1 MLAYG
6 APNMALLLGID
17 TGGTYTDAVLF
28 DQEHGSSTKGVIA
41 SAKALTTRHDLS
53 EGIRNAMAAVLSG
66 VQARSIELVSLS
78 TTLATNSI
86 VEGQGSTICLVL
98 IGYTP
103 DMLEQVGLRE
113 VMGNDPVILLRG
125 GHDAAGGETAS
136 LDEQEAL
143 AAIGRHAPKVAAFA
157 VSGYFSVR
165 NPAHENQVRRLIREH
180 CGLPVTCGHELT
192 SNLHASRRALT
203 AALNARLISLLG
215 ELIRSVQSMMSGFD
229 IRAPLMVVKGDGSLI
244 DSGLA
249 LEYPVETILS
259 GPAASVVGSLFLS
272 GETDTCVVDMG
283 GTTTDIAL
291 VKEGRLLLN
300 REGATVGGWQTM
312 VEAVQIHTY
321 GLGGDS
327 EVRLEEGGGL
337 ALGPRRQV
345 PLSLLAHQQPQV
357 LEDLRRQAIRKKT
370 QRHDGRFLV
379 PLRAL
384 SAIQGSFSAVQRAI
398 AERVGSSALALERL
412 YQSGESEYLV
422 DLELRRLVERGI
434 LGMSGFTPTD
444 ASHVLGLQ
452 GSWSAEGARLGA
464 EIMSRTWAAR
474 QAEAPAERSLAEQFC
489 GHVLRQVTLQVGRS
503 ILSAALA
510 ESHGIILEEHERLR
524 SVLIDPAILADGQA
538 SGLVGVRLT
547 LKRPLVA
554 IGAPVATYFP
564 AVAQSL
570 HTRLCV
576 PPHAEVANA
585 VGAVVGSV
593 MQTVR
598 VLITP
603 LEGEAG
609 FRVHL
614 PDEVH
619 DFAELEEAVEFAQR
633 QAALLAE
640 AWARRAGAWTVQV
653 SPSRRDHVVEVSG
666 DLLFIESEVS
676 ATAAGRPRLA
686 HEVVA

>member
-6 APNMALLLGID
+6 PTSMALLLGID
-17 TGGTYTDAVLF
+17 TGGTYTDAVLY
-28 DQEHGSSTKGVIA
+28 DQEHDPSTAGVIA

-53 EGIRNAMAAVLSG
+53 EGIRKAMAAVLTG
-66 VQARSIELVSLS
+66 ARARSVELVSLS

-86 VEGQGSTICLVL
+86 VEGQGSTICLIL

-103 DMLEQVGLRE
+103 DMLDQAGLRE
-113 VMGNDPVILLRG
+113 VMGNDPVVFLAG
-125 GHDAAGGETAS
+125 GHDAAGGETTP
-136 LDEQEAL
+136 LDQDEAL
-143 AAIGRHAPKVAAFA
+143 RAIRRHAPKVAAFA

-165 NPAHENQVRRLIREH
+165 NPAHENQVRRLIREQ

-203 AALNARLISLLG
+203 AALNARLISLLD
-215 ELIRSVQSMMSGFD
+215 ELVHSVRGMMADFD

-244 DSGLA
+244 DSALA

-272 GETDTCVVDMG
+272 GEANACVVDMG

-291 VKEGRLLLN
+291 VKDGRLLLN

-327 EVRLEEGGGL
+327 EVRLEEGGSL
-337 ALGPRRQV
+337 VLGPRRHV
-345 PLSLLAHQQPQV
+345 PLALLIHLRPQL
-357 LEDLRRQAIRKKT
+357 LEDLRRQALRAKPE
-370 QRHDGRFLV
+370 RHDARFLV
-379 PLRAL
+379 ALRPIT
-384 SAIQGSFSAVQRAI
+384 AIQGSFSPVQRAI
-398 AERVGSSALALERL
+398 VERVGTALALERL
-412 YQSGESEYLV
+412 YRSDESEYLLE
-422 DLELRRLVERGI
+422 LELRRLIERGV
-434 LGMSGFTPTD
+434 LGLSGFTPTD
-444 ASHVLGLQ
+444 ASHVLGFQ
-452 GSWSAEGARLGA
+452 KSWSEEAARLGA
-464 EIMSRTWAAR
+464 EIMARSWAAR
-474 QAEAPAERSLAEQFC
+474 QSEVSADDARTEPFC
-489 GHVLRQVTLQVGRS
+489 RRVLRRVTLQAGRS
-503 ILSAALA
+503 ILSAALS
-510 ESHGIILEEHERLR
+510 ESHGISLEEHKRLR
-524 SVLIDPAILADGQA
+524 SVLIDPAIVSDGQA
-538 SGLVGVRLT
+538 PELVGVRLT
-547 LKRPLVA
+547 LNRPLVA

-564 AVAQSL
+564 PVSQSL

-598 VLITP
+598 ALIAP
-603 LEGEAG
+603 LEGETG

-614 PDEVH
+614 PDEVR
-619 DFAELEEAVEFAQR
+619 DFADLEEAAEFAR
-633 QAALLAE
+633 SEAVALAE
-640 AWARRAGAWTVQV
+640 AWARRAGAGSVQV
-653 SPSRRDHVVEVSG
+653 SSTRKDRSIEVT
-666 DLLFIESEVS
+666 DDTLFIESEVS

-686 HEVVA
+686 HEIVV